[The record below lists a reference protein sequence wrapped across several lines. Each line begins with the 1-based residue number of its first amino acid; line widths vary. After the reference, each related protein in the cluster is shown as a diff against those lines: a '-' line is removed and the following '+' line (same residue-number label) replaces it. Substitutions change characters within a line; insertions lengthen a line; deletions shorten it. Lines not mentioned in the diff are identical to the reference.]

1 MPTKQAEASR
11 AIVGGTTIAE
21 NYAFVG
27 VHHIFDQ
34 VRTLSL
40 ITTACTSVYEWTTTV
55 FVSCIIYILYG
66 SMNGDCNLFFLSTPI
81 LLFISCQL
89 IPVFLISSSTWLNHL
104 VLDRSIDLF
113 PLNVYTND
121 LSNLVLSSLFT

>member
-40 ITTACTSVYEWTTTV
+40 ITTDCSLVYEWTTAT
-55 FVSCIIYILYG
+55 
-66 SMNGDCNLFFLSTPI
+66 
-81 LLFISCQL
+81 
-89 IPVFLISSSTWLNHL
+89 
-104 VLDRSIDLF
+104 LF
-113 PLNVYTND
+113 PCIFYFIWINEWRV
-121 LSNLVLSSLFT
+121 

>member
-40 ITTACTSVYEWTTTV
+40 ITTDCSLLYEWTTATLFLCIV
-55 FVSCIIYILYG
+55 FILYG
-66 SMNGDCNLFFLSTPI
+66 SMNGESNLFILSTFMPTY
-81 LLFISCQL
+81 S
-89 IPVFLISSSTWLNHL
+89 FLPDI
-104 VLDRSIDLF
+104 F
-113 PLNVYTND
+113 QY
-121 LSNLVLSSLFT
+121 